1 MTADKERGGK
11 WLWADSVRFKLYENI
26 FQVLYTIF
34 FFCSAGNQTYGLIQA
49 RQALYYR
56 DTAPLTLRKM

>member
-26 FQVLYTIF
+26 FQVLYTNF
-34 FFCSAGNQTYGLIQA
+34 FFAVLVTKPGLIQA

-56 DTAPLTLRKM
+56 DTAPLTFRKM